1 MSSMRTGLP
10 QFFNVR
16 GMVPRPLVIHVEH
29 QAINKQPQITL
40 FERGCPAGAHE
51 TDHLAGAA
59 GPAAAAARCRADP
72 DDSGSRERAQS
83 AIRNHLMLLTLR
95 RTTVLGE

>member
-29 QAINKQPQITL
+29 QDIIRQPQITL
-40 FERGCPAGAHE
+40 FVRGCPAGAHE
-51 TDHLAGAA
+51 IDHLAGVLDRQRPRPGVEPIPMTAHR
-59 GPAAAAARCRADP
+59 G
-72 DDSGSRERAQS
+72 SGRSRRYETA
-83 AIRNHLMLLTLR
+83 
-95 RTTVLGE
+95 